1 MGGAG
6 LLLRICGFLR
16 ARDVRRVLP
25 RVCRALRDLARDAV
39 LWRLRL
45 QRRARR
51 PLPVLP
57 EEGFDWAAACED
69 LEEHLERWGAGGAPM
84 EHFSLDEGH
93 FASVD
98 SVLLLQGGSLCVSGG
113 RDRNVNLW
121 DLRELGRG
129 PPGKV
134 LVKALGSGRG
144 GTHKGWVW
152 CLASRDSRVCS
163 GSWDSTVKLW
173 DLAAEGQQF
182 GEIREKAAVLCLSYR
197 PDVLVTGTYDK
208 TVTVYDPRAGQ
219 AQVSSY
225 KPHASAVLSLAADER
240 LIVSGSE
247 DRTLVV
253 FDRRA
258 GSVLQRLQIHVPTD
272 PPRTICS
279 WTHDDVLN
287 GISVD
292 GDVVAAASGG
302 LSVEVWRLRT

>member
-1 MGGAG
+1 MDGPPAPAAASPEDPAGPAAGTGGLLALPPE
-6 LLLRICGFLR
+6 LLLRICAFLR
-16 ARDVRRVLP
+16 ARDVRWVLP
-25 RVCRALRDLARDAV
+25 RVCRALRDLARDAA
-39 LWRLRL
+39 LWRIRL

-57 EEGFDWAAACED
+57 
-69 LEEHLERWGAGGAPM
+69 
-84 EHFSLDEGH
+84 
-93 FASVD
+93 
-98 SVLLLQGGSLCVSGG
+98 
-113 RDRNVNLW
+113 
-121 DLRELGRG
+121 
-129 PPGKV
+129 
-134 LVKALGSGRG
+134 
-144 GTHKGWVW
+144 
-152 CLASRDSRVCS
+152 
-163 GSWDSTVKLW
+163 
-173 DLAAEGQQF
+173 
-182 GEIREKAAVLCLSYR
+182 
-197 PDVLVTGTYDK
+197 
-208 TVTVYDPRAGQ
+208 AGQ

-258 GSVLQRLQIHVPTD
+258 GAVLQRLQVGAATPPCADPPPWSVPEASAVTFRACPPQLDNYLLSMSYRGSQLWAGDNQGRVYLFGSGGGGFQPARIHIPTD